1 MAGDDTRMLLLG
13 AVALFEPV
21 NGYQIRRELMSWQ
34 VDQWANINPGSIYH
48 ALTSLTEKGHLTRH
62 DLVDNGRPVAVY
74 QISAGGRAEMERLI
88 TRSMETV
95 DAYNGVSFYAAFSL
109 MLLLERPAATRHLS
123 VRLKN
128 LERTI
133 KELDAAARVNASMAP
148 PHAVAAL
155 HLQLD
160 KLRTERAWLVEVLD
174 DVRSGKLSF
183 AGDAPD
189 WVPADDDPGWQ
200 MDADRKRYRE
210 MLRG

>member
-62 DLVDNGRPVAVY
+62 DLVDNGRTVAVY
-74 QISAGGRAEMERLI
+74 EMSASGRAELERLV
-88 TRSMETV
+88 TRSLQAV
-95 DAYNGVSFYAAFSL
+95 DVYNGVSFYAAFSL
-109 MLLLERPAATRHLS
+109 APLLERPAVIQQLS
-123 VRLKN
+123 VRLQA
-128 LERTI
+128 LERTD
-133 KELDAAARVNASMAP
+133 KELDAAIRANTHMAP
-148 PHAVAAL
+148 PHTGAAL
-155 HLQLD
+155 RLQLD
-160 KLRTERAWLVEVLD
+160 KLRSERAWLVEVLD
-174 DVRSGKLSF
+174 DVRSGKLFF
-183 AGDAPD
+183 AGDAPG
-189 WVPADDDPGWQ
+189 WAPAEDDPGWQ